1 MFIYFPYN
9 RLDLIL
15 LSGDIADM
23 PMEYGFDTSET
34 AEKFKAS
41 YYDDLQKIVE
51 AVCKINH
58 NVYYIP
64 GNV

>member
-1 MFIYFPYN
+1 M
-9 RLDLIL
+9 
-15 LSGDIADM
+15 SGDIADM

-34 AEKFKAS
+34 AEKFKVS

-51 AVCKINH
+51 AVSKINH

-64 GNV
+64 GNVWNI